1 MAETLAFDFVAPD
14 RRLASGEVE
23 MVTMPGSEGDF
34 AVLIGH
40 QPLVASLRPGVVEI
54 TREGGETERI
64 YIRGGFAE
72 VTNER
77 CLLLAEEAVPVNEL
91 DRAALE
97 QRIQDNEE
105 DLADAETDEERHRA
119 ETALSVLRDMLQA
132 VS

>member
-1 MAETLAFDFVAPD
+1 MAEKLAFDFVAPD
-14 RRLASGEVE
+14 RRLTSGEAE
-23 MVTMPGSEGDF
+23 MVTLPGDEGDF

-54 TREGGETERI
+54 TCEDGEPERF

-77 CLLLAEEAVPVNEL
+77 CLLLAEEAVPVAEL
-91 DRAALE
+91 DRAAIE
-97 QRIQDNEE
+97 RRIRENEE
-105 DLADAETDEERHRA
+105 NLADVETDEERRRA
-119 ETALSVLRDMLQA
+119 ETALVVLRDMLQA